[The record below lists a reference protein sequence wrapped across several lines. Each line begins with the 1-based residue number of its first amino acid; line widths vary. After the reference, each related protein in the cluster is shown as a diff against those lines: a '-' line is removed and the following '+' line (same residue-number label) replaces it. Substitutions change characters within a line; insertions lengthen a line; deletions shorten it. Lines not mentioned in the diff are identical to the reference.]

1 MRFMKVSIGT
11 NIKDGPWGGGN
22 LFAINLKNHLHSK
35 GFQVVNN
42 LDDDDIDIILI
53 TEPRKTS
60 ESSAFTHIDVQKY
73 LKFIN
78 RETLVMHRINE
89 CDERKNTKYLNKYM
103 MNANKVADYTVFV
116 STWLKNLYENQGIG
130 TKNNHVIL
138 AGANKEIFNNENYI
152 PWDGS
157 EEMRIVTHHWG
168 ANWNKGFDIYVEL
181 DKLISS
187 KKWKNKISFTYI
199 GNLPKNFKFEN
210 TKVIM
215 PLSGKNL
222 AEAIKKNHIYLT
234 ASINEPSGNH
244 HIEGAQCGLPLLYI
258 NSGGIPEYC
267 SGFGE
272 IFDKYNF
279 EQKLEKLM
287 YEYLKSV
294 ENMKNY
300 PNNSIIM
307 CTEFENLFIEMLENK
322 EKLLDQRDQNIKIG
336 ILESFLYKLKR
347 RTKVT

>member
-1 MRFMKVSIGT
+1 MKVSIGT

-53 TEPRKTS
+53 TEPRRTS

-272 IFDKYNF
+272 IFDKNNF

>member
-1 MRFMKVSIGT
+1 
-11 NIKDGPWGGGN
+11 
-22 LFAINLKNHLHSK
+22 
-35 GFQVVNN
+35 
-42 LDDDDIDIILI
+42 
-53 TEPRKTS
+53 
-60 ESSAFTHIDVQKY
+60 
-73 LKFIN
+73 
-78 RETLVMHRINE
+78 MHRINE

>member
-1 MRFMKVSIGT
+1 MRCMKVSIGT

-35 GFQVVNN
+35 GFEVVNN

-53 TEPRKTS
+53 TEPRRTS

-78 RETLVMHRINE
+78 SETLVMHRINE

-103 MNANKVADYTVFV
+103 INANKVADYTIFV
-116 STWLKNLYENQGIG
+116 STWLKNLYENQGIS
-130 TKNNHVIL
+130 TKNNHVVL
-138 AGANKEIFNNENYI
+138 AGANKEIFNNNNYV

-157 EEMRIVTHHWG
+157 EEMRIITHHWG
-168 ANWNKGFDIYVEL
+168 ANWNKGFDVYTNL

-187 KKWKNKISFTYI
+187 KKWQNKISFTYI
-199 GNLPKNFKFEN
+199 GNLPKNFIFEN
-210 TKVIM
+210 TKVIK
-215 PLSGKNL
+215 PLAGEDL

-258 NSGGIPEYC
+258 DSGGIPEYC

-287 YEYLKSV
+287 HEYLENL

-300 PNNSIIM
+300 PNNSDIM
-307 CTEFENLFIEMLENK
+307 CTEFENFFIEMIDNK
-322 EKLLDQRDQNIKIG
+322 EKLLDQRNQNIKIG
-336 ILESFLYKLKR
+336 TLERFLYKLKR
-347 RTKVT
+347 RIKTT

>member
-1 MRFMKVSIGT
+1 MKVSIGT

-53 TEPRKTS
+53 TEPRRTS

-78 RETLVMHRINE
+78 SETLVMHRINE

-103 MNANKVADYTVFV
+103 INANKVADYTVFV

-322 EKLLDQRDQNIKIG
+322 EKLLEQRDQNIKIG

>member
-1 MRFMKVSIGT
+1 MKVSIGT

-53 TEPRKTS
+53 TEPRRTS

-78 RETLVMHRINE
+78 SETLVMHRINE

-103 MNANKVADYTVFV
+103 INANKVADYTVFV

-199 GNLPKNFKFEN
+199 GNLPKNFEFKN

-215 PLSGKNL
+215 PLSGKDL

-287 YEYLKSV
+287 HEYLENL

>member
-35 GFQVVNN
+35 GFKVVNN

-53 TEPRKTS
+53 TEPRRTS

-73 LKFIN
+73 LKFVN
-78 RETLVMHRINE
+78 SETLVMHRINE

-103 MNANKVADYTVFV
+103 INANKVADYTVFV
-116 STWLKNLYENQGIG
+116 STWLKNLYENQGIS

>member
-1 MRFMKVSIGT
+1 MKVSIGT

-35 GFQVVNN
+35 GFKVVNN

-53 TEPRKTS
+53 TEPRRTS

-73 LKFIN
+73 LKFVN
-78 RETLVMHRINE
+78 SETLVMHRINE

-116 STWLKNLYENQGIG
+116 STWLKNLYENQGIS
-130 TKNNHVIL
+130 TKNNHVVL
-138 AGANKEIFNNENYI
+138 AGANKEIFNNNDYV

-168 ANWNKGFDIYVEL
+168 ANWNKGFDVYTNL

-187 KKWKNKISFTYI
+187 KKWQNKISFTYI

-210 TKVIM
+210 TKVIK
-215 PLSGKNL
+215 PLSGENL

-258 NSGGIPEYC
+258 DSGGIPEYC

-279 EQKLEKLM
+279 EQKLEKIM
-287 YEYLKSV
+287 HEYLENV

-300 PNNSIIM
+300 PNNSDIM
-307 CTEFENLFIEMLENK
+307 CTEFENYFIEMIDNK
-322 EKLLDQRDQNIKIG
+322 ENLLHQRNQNIKIG
-336 ILESFLYKLKR
+336 TLERFLYKLKR
-347 RTKVT
+347 RKKIK

>member
-1 MRFMKVSIGT
+1 MKVSIGT

-35 GFQVVNN
+35 GFKVVNN

-53 TEPRKTS
+53 TEPRRTS

-73 LKFIN
+73 LKFVN
-78 RETLVMHRINE
+78 SETLVMHRINE

-103 MNANKVADYTVFV
+103 INANKVADYTVFV
-116 STWLKNLYENQGIG
+116 STWLKNLYENQGISS
-130 TKNNHVIL
+130 KNNHVVL
-138 AGANKEIFNNENYI
+138 AGANKEIFNNNDYV

-168 ANWNKGFDIYVEL
+168 ANWNKGFDVYTNL

-187 KKWKNKISFTYI
+187 KKWQNKISFTYI

-210 TKVIM
+210 TKVIK
-215 PLSGKNL
+215 PLSGENL

-234 ASINEPSGNH
+234 ASTNEPSGNH

-258 NSGGIPEYC
+258 DSGGIPEYC

-279 EQKLEKLM
+279 EQKLEKIM
-287 YEYLKSV
+287 HEYLENV

-300 PNNSIIM
+300 PNNSDIM
-307 CTEFENLFIEMLENK
+307 CTEFENYFIEMIDNK
-322 EKLLDQRDQNIKIG
+322 ENLLHQRNQNIKIG
-336 ILESFLYKLKR
+336 TLERFLYKLKR
-347 RTKVT
+347 RKKIK

>member
-53 TEPRKTS
+53 TEPRRTS

>member
-1 MRFMKVSIGT
+1 
-11 NIKDGPWGGGN
+11 
-22 LFAINLKNHLHSK
+22 
-35 GFQVVNN
+35 
-42 LDDDDIDIILI
+42 
-53 TEPRKTS
+53 
-60 ESSAFTHIDVQKY
+60 
-73 LKFIN
+73 
-78 RETLVMHRINE
+78 
-89 CDERKNTKYLNKYM
+89 
-103 MNANKVADYTVFV
+103 
-116 STWLKNLYENQGIG
+116 
-130 TKNNHVIL
+130 
-138 AGANKEIFNNENYI
+138 
-152 PWDGS
+152 
-157 EEMRIVTHHWG
+157 MRIVTHHWG
-168 ANWNKGFDIYVEL
+168 ANWNKGFDIYLEL

-187 KKWKNKISFTYI
+187 TKWKNKISFTYI
-199 GNLPKNFKFEN
+199 GNLPKKFKFEN

-287 YEYLKSV
+287 YEYIKSV

-347 RTKVT
+347 RTKLR

>member
-1 MRFMKVSIGT
+1 MKVSIGT

-35 GFQVVNN
+35 GFKVVNN

-53 TEPRKTS
+53 TEPRRTS

-73 LKFIN
+73 LKFVN
-78 RETLVMHRINE
+78 SETLVMHRINE

-103 MNANKVADYTVFV
+103 INANKVADYTVFV
-116 STWLKNLYENQGIG
+116 STWLKNLYENQGIS